1 MGVQEKET
9 RHEVGMEYSRRLMRK
24 KQNALQYKVYMLR
37 WKIRTAGKY
46 MFMSY
51 ERLAVLYPWLKSARI
66 LYPVV
71 WLYQIFAYPVSKI
84 RSGIMKKEIRSD
96 SAKMDEAA
104 VERMTLFEMLG
115 ML

>member
-1 MGVQEKET
+1 ML
-9 RHEVGMEYSRRLMRK
+9 HW
-24 KQNALQYKVYMLR
+24 KV
-37 WKIRTAGKY
+37 RTAGKY

-51 ERLAVLYPWLKSARI
+51 DRLVRVYPWLERLSVLYPA
-66 LYPVV
+66 V
-71 WLYQIFAYPVSKI
+71 WLYQVFAYPVSKI